1 MSFAKYLR
9 IVAFFVFVLGWS
21 VASAQSCQPLEP
33 ASYGE
38 YDFQF
43 PRDLSGIRWVES
55 WNRRDAGTNIAGAR
69 YLGQGITLEINISD
83 FGVSGISDGIESQAL
98 QAKFE
103 QTKVELKSGAYDRVL
118 LQSERQRSIGLGA
131 IPVIEAMHTLESGG
145 TKTMSFIYLGAK
157 YGKFIMLDLNLAM
170 SRSGD
175 VIEITDAV
183 LASAM
188 DIFCQNSASQNG
200 SGSNLS
206 VSADDKKKALAAIDR
221 MLRARSVD
229 DAMREVEDVTSFAM
243 NAAGAVMVNVT
254 ESFFEPSGDQ
264 YVDAFLMAYFLA
276 GAVKFDLE
284 NPDLAL
290 HRSADIPAAIRAMV
304 YGYNLYTIENAY
316 FNHAFVEGFAQ
327 IDASGGLEDY
337 VNSLQ

>member
-1 MSFAKYLR
+1 MSSAKILR
-9 IVAFFVFVLGWS
+9 IVVISVFVLGWS
-21 VASAQSCQPLEP
+21 AVSAQSCQPLEP
-33 ASYGE
+33 VSYGE
-38 YDFQF
+38 FDFQF
-43 PRDLSGIRWVES
+43 PEELSGIRWAGS
-55 WNRRDAGTNIAGAR
+55 WNHRDSGPNVVGAR
-69 YLGQGITLEINISD
+69 YLGQGIALEFNISD
-83 FGVSGISDGIESQAL
+83 YGVPNISDGIESQAY

-103 QTKVELKSGAYDRVL
+103 EIKSELKSGTYDRVL
-118 LQSERQRSIGLGA
+118 LQSERQRSIGPGA
-131 IPVIEAMHTLESGG
+131 IPVIEAMHTLEAGG
-145 TKTMSFIYLGAK
+145 SKTMSFIYLGAK
-157 YGKFIMLDLNLAM
+157 YGKFIKLDLNLAM
-170 SRSGD
+170 SRSAD
-175 VIEITDAV
+175 VNKITDAI
-183 LASAM
+183 LASAVG
-188 DIFCQNSASQNG
+188 ILCKNSVPHNG
-200 SGSNLS
+200 PESNLS

-221 MLRARSVD
+221 MLRARSVN
-229 DAMREVEDVTSFAM
+229 DAMFEVQDVTNFAES
-243 NAAGAVMVNVT
+243 ASGAVMVHVT

-290 HRSADIPAAIRAMV
+290 HRSADIPSAIRAMV

>member
-1 MSFAKYLR
+1 MAVIKPSKIAIFLVVFLSWSTVFADTCR
-9 IVAFFVFVLGWS
+9 
-21 VASAQSCQPLEP
+21 PLEP
-33 ASYGE
+33 DYYGI
-38 YDFQF
+38 YKFNF
-43 PRDLSGIRWVES
+43 PKDLSGIRLVKNWT
-55 WNRRDAGTNIAGAR
+55 DDDPQIGTNAL
-69 YLGQGITLEINISD
+69 YQGQGVTINVAIAD
-83 FGVSGISDGIESQAL
+83 YGVSGIPDGANSPVVQR
-98 QAKFE
+98 KFE
-103 QTKVELKSGAYDRVL
+103 EIKAELKSGPYDRVL
-118 LQSERQRSIGLGA
+118 LQSERQRSIGQGA
-131 IPVIEAMHTLESGG
+131 IPVIEAMHTLEAGG
-145 TKTMSFIYLGAK
+145 TRTMSFNYLGAK
-157 YGKFIMLDLNLAM
+157 YGKFVKLDLALSA

-175 VIEITDAV
+175 ANKITDAI

-188 DIFCQNSASQNG
+188 GILCQNTVSQNG

-221 MLRARSVD
+221 MLRAPSVN
-229 DAMREVEDVTSFAM
+229 DAMREVQDVTNFAM
-243 NAAGAVMVNVT
+243 SATGAVMVHVT

-290 HRSADIPAAIRAMV
+290 HRSADIPSAIRAMV

>member
-1 MSFAKYLR
+1 MAVIKPSRVLIFLAVVLSGSTVFADTCR
-9 IVAFFVFVLGWS
+9 
-21 VASAQSCQPLEP
+21 PLEP
-33 ASYGE
+33 DYYGA
-38 YDFQF
+38 YTFNF
-43 PRDLSGIRWVES
+43 PEDMSGIRLVRNWTEDDPQIGTNALYQGQGVTIRIAIVDYGLSGIP
-55 WNRRDAGTNIAGAR
+55 D
-69 YLGQGITLEINISD
+69 
-83 FGVSGISDGIESQAL
+83 GVDSSVL
-98 QAKFE
+98 QRKFE
-103 QTKVELKSGAYDRVL
+103 EIKAELKSGAYDRVL
-118 LQSERQRSIGLGA
+118 LQSERQRSIGQGA
-131 IPVIEAMHTLESGG
+131 IPVIEAMHTLEAGG
-145 TKTMSFIYLGAK
+145 TKTMSFNYLGAK
-157 YGKFIMLDLNLAM
+157 YAKFIKLDLNLAA

-175 VIEITDAV
+175 ANQITDAI

-188 DIFCQNSASQNG
+188 DVFCQNSVTQG

-221 MLRARSVD
+221 MLHAQSVN
-229 DAMREVEDVTSFAM
+229 DAMHEVQDVTNFAM
-243 NAAGAVMVNVT
+243 SATGAVMVNVS

-264 YVDAFLMAYFLA
+264 NVDAFLMAYFLA

-284 NPDLAL
+284 NPELAL
-290 HRSADIPAAIRAMV
+290 HRSADIPSAIRAMV

>member
-1 MSFAKYLR
+1 MAVIKPSKIAIFL
-9 IVAFFVFVLGWS
+9 VVFLSWS
-21 VASAQSCQPLEP
+21 TASADTCRPLEP
-33 ASYGE
+33 DYYGVYE
-38 YDFQF
+38 FSF
-43 PRDLSGIRWVES
+43 PNDLSGIRLVKNWT
-55 WNRRDAGTNIAGAR
+55 DDDPQIGTNAL
-69 YLGQGITLEINISD
+69 YQGQGVTINIAIAD
-83 FGVSGISDGIESQAL
+83 YGVSGIPDGADSTLVQRRLEEIKA
-98 QAKFE
+98 
-103 QTKVELKSGAYDRVL
+103 ELKSGPYDRVL
-118 LQSERQRSIGLGA
+118 LQSERQRSIGQGA
-131 IPVIEAMHTLESGG
+131 IPVIEAMHTLEAGG
-145 TKTMSFIYLGAK
+145 TRTMSFNYLGAK
-157 YGKFIMLDLNLAM
+157 YGKFVKLDLTLSA

-175 VIEITDAV
+175 ANKITDAV

-188 DIFCQNSASQNG
+188 GILCQNTVSQNG

-221 MLRARSVD
+221 MLRAPSVN
-229 DAMREVEDVTSFAM
+229 DAMREVQDVTNFAM
-243 NAAGAVMVNVT
+243 SATGAVMVHVT
-254 ESFFEPSGDQ
+254 ESFFEPSGEQ

-290 HRSADIPAAIRAMV
+290 HRSADIPSAIRAMV